1 MPINSQKKGKRAELA
16 VAKLINKHLG
26 TNVRRTPSSGGL
38 SIKGDIIDINP
49 DSAAYD
55 YHFEV
60 KDQKKLMI
68 PKWWE
73 QIYDD
78 CPAGKTPIN
87 VFKMNS
93 IFYIS
98 MQFTD
103 WLSLLSEL
111 QELKSTQ
118 VTLEEELENYTHK
131 EKVMLRESEDH
142 TDNDFG
148 NLTSEQMSEKTYN
161 EMKKGDKKNA

>member
-16 VAKLINKHLG
+16 VAKDINLYLD
-26 TNVRRTPSSGGL
+26 TNVRRTPQSGGM

-49 DSAAYD
+49 DSPVFK

-78 CPAGKTPIN
+78 IPLGKTPVN
-87 VFKMNS
+87 VFKMNAK
-93 IFYIS
+93 FYATLE
-98 MQFTD
+98 FKD
-103 WLSLLSEL
+103 WLCQLAEMK
-111 QELKSTQ
+111 ELKETIIG
-118 VTLEEELENYTHK
+118 LEEEIEDLTHK
-131 EKVMLRESEDH
+131 NQE
-142 TDNDFG
+142 N
-148 NLTSEQMSEKTYN
+148 
-161 EMKKGDKKNA
+161 KK

>member
-1 MPINSQKKGKRAELA
+1 MPINSQQKGKRAERE
-16 VAKLINKHLG
+16 VAKLINQYLG
-26 TNVRRTPSSGGL
+26 TNVRRTPQSGGL

-49 DSAAYD
+49 DSAAFD

-78 CPAGKTPIN
+78 CPLGKTPVN
-87 VFKMNS
+87 VFKMNAQ
-93 IFYIS
+93 FYATL
-98 MQFTD
+98 QFRD

-111 QELKSTQ
+111 QELKETNIG
-118 VTLEEELENYTHK
+118 LEEELEDLTHK
-131 EKVMLRESEDH
+131 NQE
-142 TDNDFG
+142 N
-148 NLTSEQMSEKTYN
+148 
-161 EMKKGDKKNA
+161 KK